1 MRAQPPPA
9 RCTQPWSRHQA
20 STALGAQSPRDRG
33 CWDRLAFVFSG
44 CCSPGGAGSAQSG
57 DAGRWGSPASRGGA
71 AVLVAAGDCAGKREG
86 PGGGLQSCALQRPL
100 RFGGRC
106 ACILSLQV
114 ERSPRELKSPFPVH
128 SATFF
133 LLQIP
138 AWAKPGELRLDL
150 RFPLLQRISGFPLK
164 VLVQCN
170 ECFYKVPADLCQ
182 RRGLPCWVALGLQEY
197 VRVCPQES
205 EQAFQGLKAK
215 AVGVK
220 AKPWKIK
227 S

>member
-1 MRAQPPPA
+1 MTR
-9 RCTQPWSRHQA
+9 
-20 STALGAQSPRDRG
+20 
-33 CWDRLAFVFSG
+33 V
-44 CCSPGGAGSAQSG
+44 GGARQQA
-57 DAGRWGSPASRGGA
+57 AA

-150 RFPLLQRISGFPLK
+150 RFPLLQRISRVLLK

-182 RRGLPCWVALGLQEY
+182 QRHLPCWVELGLQEY

-215 AVGVK
+215 TVGVK